1 MSPDVRKGIAKA
13 EEKKA
18 EAEVEKKK
26 SDALIKAREEKKKK
40 KEEKKSSKSK
50 PKEGDD
56 DHITGVAKPQDHARR
71 GKVFQFGKTSS
82 TPIGSRTNAD
92 YGAYYLPHPTL
103 TSPLMTIS
111 SSIGTNGLRL
121 KVGVAQKATWHN
133 EHVYD
138 FNQGKVVATATLHD
152 AGPNVHEPCN
162 QSTNIHSFPCMPCIQ
177 QHDHHR
183 DKITTSDGGININ
196 KMFNTAVARPVARKE
211 MNGKRGSRKGHEKRM
226 VR

>member
-121 KVGVAQKATWHN
+121 KVGVAQRLLGTMN
-133 EHVYD
+133 MCM
-138 FNQGKVVATATLHD
+138 TLTR
-152 AGPNVHEPCN
+152 ERWS
-162 QSTNIHSFPCMPCIQ
+162 QQ
-177 QHDHHR
+177 QHCTMPDP
-183 DKITTSDGGININ
+183 
-196 KMFNTAVARPVARKE
+196 MFMSLAIRALISIHFHVCRAFNNMIIIEIRLPQV
-211 MNGKRGSRKGHEKRM
+211 M
-226 VR
+226 VESISTRCSTRQ